1 MDIKKLTRAEQIIS
15 GSGIALLI
23 FSFFPWFSVDL
34 GFVSASAN
42 AWDYFFFGTLPVL
55 LGLVMVAQVILSRL
69 TEVKLP
75 AIPIPWGQVHM
86 IVGIAVAALVLL
98 KLIIGEDFAD
108 RSIGIFLSLLAAL
121 GLAAGGFLRSKEPED
136 APAPPSAPEA

>member
-1 MDIKKLTRAEQIIS
+1 
-15 GSGIALLI
+15 
-23 FSFFPWFSVDL
+23 
-34 GFVSASAN
+34 
-42 AWDYFFFGTLPVL
+42 
-55 LGLVMVAQVILSRL
+55 
-69 TEVKLP
+69 
-75 AIPIPWGQVHM
+75 M